1 MVEDRIGFRYAKA
14 AFDLGRERDILDQL
28 IGDMKLVQQL
38 SEENRD
44 FALFIKSPLVSPAL
58 KEATLDRV
66 FDGRFQTDLGIQ
78 LVRLM
83 VQKGREAYLP
93 TMAASFIALYDE
105 VKKIRRGHLVSA
117 LPLPSAV
124 LDEIKDTLEKQ
135 SGYTHLLSEEV
146 DEALIGGFILKV
158 GNRQFDGSVASS
170 IRKIK
175 RSFAGK
181 LV

>member
-1 MVEDRIGFRYAKA
+1 MLSE
-14 AFDLGRERDILDQL
+14 L
-28 IGDMKLVQQL
+28 IEDMKLVQQL

-44 FALFIKSPLVSPAL
+44 FALFVKSPLVSPKL
-58 KEATLDRV
+58 KESTLVQV
-66 FDGRFQTDLGIQ
+66 FEGRFQTEFGVQ

-83 VQKGREAYLP
+83 AQKGREAYLP
-93 TMAASFIALYDE
+93 NMAASFISLHDE
-105 VKKIRRGHLVSA
+105 EKKIRRGHLVSA
-117 LPLPSAV
+117 HPLPATV
-124 LDEIKDTLEKQ
+124 LDEIKETLEQQ

-146 DEALIGGFILKV
+146 DETLIGGFVLKV
-158 GNRQFDGSVASS
+158 GNHQFDGSVASA